1 MREEKTSQSGEVS
14 VSYSGLRGIACADA
28 GGLDRRFRRLHSKH
42 SSCQLAQGKIENTVV
57 VNLFTSFSFAGTFS
71 CRMAHVF
78 VAWLI
83 ISSLQH
89 VFVAWLITAPY
100 TILPLVGVYCHKR
113 EELEQSFLD
122 LFDSYEVSRDASG
135 SESSLFFK
143 KNTLRNQI
151 RYFADSH
158 TQDFMYIL

>member
-1 MREEKTSQSGEVS
+1 MAGRRWSPDKQSVSVHACMREEKTSQSGEVS

-78 VAWLI
+78 VA
-83 ISSLQH
+83 
-89 VFVAWLITAPY
+89 
-100 TILPLVGVYCHKR
+100 
-113 EELEQSFLD
+113 
-122 LFDSYEVSRDASG
+122 
-135 SESSLFFK
+135 
-143 KNTLRNQI
+143 
-151 RYFADSH
+151 
-158 TQDFMYIL
+158 